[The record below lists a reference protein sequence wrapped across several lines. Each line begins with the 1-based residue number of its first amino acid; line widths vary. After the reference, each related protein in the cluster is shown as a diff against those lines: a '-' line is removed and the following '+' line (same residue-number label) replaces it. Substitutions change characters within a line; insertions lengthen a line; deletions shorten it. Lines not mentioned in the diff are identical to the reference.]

1 MSDGADR
8 LRLFLAVS
16 VPPEVLGQLEAAL
29 ESHRPSVPGAR
40 WAPIENQHVTLKF
53 LGTVEVGRL
62 SAIEEICRSVAT
74 GALPSFVAVD
84 GIGAF
89 PRARR
94 ARVLWAGLDDPEGLV
109 ARLALSVAEG
119 LEPLGYEAEARA
131 FTPHL
136 TLARLKSPAPVQKL
150 IDLVE
155 FRSEPF
161 EIGAFHL
168 YRSHLSPQ
176 GARYEILETFV
187 LGGEGR

>member
-1 MSDGADR
+1 MSDGAER

-16 VPPEVLGQLEAAL
+16 VPPEVLGQLDAAL
-29 ESHRPSVPGAR
+29 EAHRASVPGAR

-53 LGTVEVGRL
+53 LGHVEAGQR
-62 SAIEEICRSVAT
+62 SAIEEICRSVAAS
-74 GALPSFVAVD
+74 ALPSFVAVD

-94 ARVLWAGLDDPEGLV
+94 ARVLWVGLDDPEGLL
-109 ARLALSVAEG
+109 ARLALSLNEG
-119 LEPLGYEAEARA
+119 LEPLGYEAEERA

-150 IDLVE
+150 IDEVE
-155 FRSEPF
+155 FRSASF

-168 YRSHLSPQ
+168 FRSHLSPR

-187 LGGEGR
+187 LGDEGR